1 MKQTYFLYKST
12 NPDKKYM
19 IKFINEATNRKNTLH
34 FGSSQ
39 YSDYTLTNNERRKE
53 LYKLRH
59 ASDNINDLSYPGCWS
74 WHLLWNKTT
83 LEKSIIDMQ
92 KKFNIIIVNNLLNH
106 LENIHKM
113 LEIHHY

>member
-12 NPDKKYM
+12 NPDKKFM
-19 IKFINEATNRKNTLH
+19 IKHLNDATNRINTLH

-39 YSDYTLTNNERRKE
+39 YSDFTTTNNERSKQ

-59 ASDNINDLSYPGCWS
+59 LSDNLNDLSYPGCWS

-92 KKFNIIIVNNLLNH
+92 KKFNINIITHSVS
-106 LENIHKM
+106 
-113 LEIHHY
+113 Y

>member
-12 NPDKKYM
+12 NPDKKLM
-19 IKFINEATNRKNTLH
+19 IKFLNNATDRINTLH

-39 YSDYTLTNNERRKE
+39 YSDFTTTNNERRKE

-59 ASDNINDLSYPGCWS
+59 LSDNLNDLSYPGCWS

-92 KKFNIIIVNNLLNH
+92 KKFNINIVTH
-106 LENIHKM
+106 SES
-113 LEIHHY
+113 Y

>member
-12 NPDKKYM
+12 NPDKKFM
-19 IKFINEATNRKNTLH
+19 VKFMNEATNRKNTLH

-59 ASDNINDLSYPGCWS
+59 TKDNINDLSFSGCWAMN
-74 WHLLWNKTT
+74 LLWNKKT
-83 LEKSIIDMQ
+83 LEKSIKDMER
-92 KKFNIIIVNNLLNH
+92 KFNINIITH
-106 LENIHKM
+106 LES
-113 LEIHHY
+113 Y